1 MRYWLAIG
9 SEHIG
14 LGERE
19 ERGRPENGLPIWRRC
34 NGSVYQPISYSKQA
48 EEVIGGERVEQLRV
62 KTLQR
67 GTFWV
72 GTFVSSEREARECL
86 TVKHFEGLIRVWE
99 RTSRPVQWN
108 HYTQAHTAH
117 SNSFSRTRRRSAP
130 GAKGKTQS
138 ESAGM
143 CVQTA
148 APLSLNRMRQ
158 KKWQKWNCLPSS
170 STTWANSDKPIVQRC
185 KEELP
190 PFRRVVDWEIRYRSA
205 NAKAIWL
212 ASSEKWLSGRLRV
225 KRRTSSLY
233 CYPLSPVMNWIRSQ
247 MKEYFQV

>member
-1 MRYWLAIG
+1 MLCDTDWQLAVNI
-9 SEHIG
+9 
-14 LGERE
+14 LGWERE
-19 ERGRPENGLPIWRRC
+19 ERGRRENGLPIWRRC

-99 RTSRPVQWN
+99 TTSRPVQWN

-158 KKWQKWNCLPSS
+158 KKKWQKWNCLPSS
-170 STTWANSDKPIVQRC
+170 STLLEQILTNQLC
-185 KEELP
+185 KDAKKSFP
-190 PFRRVVDWEIRYRSA
+190 PSGESWT
-205 NAKAIWL
+205 
-212 ASSEKWLSGRLRV
+212 EK
-225 KRRTSSLY
+225 
-233 CYPLSPVMNWIRSQ
+233 
-247 MKEYFQV
+247 